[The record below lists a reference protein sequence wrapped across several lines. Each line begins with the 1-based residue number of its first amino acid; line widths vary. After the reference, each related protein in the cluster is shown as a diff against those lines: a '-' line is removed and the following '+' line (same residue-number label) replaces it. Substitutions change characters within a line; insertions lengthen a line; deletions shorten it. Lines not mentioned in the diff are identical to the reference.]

1 MAADY
6 NIPVSLSAASTTTA
20 TAAQDTSVTFNF
32 ASPNATGGTHTVEAN
47 PIAPATAVSSASNGG
62 PASSASQGSGVQT
75 GGQAPSY
82 GAPFTQPQA
91 VTVTKMS
98 GLLNSPIFWGVVSLG
113 VVWYLHNK
121 K

>member
-32 ASPNATGGTHTVEAN
+32 ASPNATGGVHTVEAN

-91 VTVTKMS
+91 VSVTKMP

-113 VVWYLHNK
+113 AVWYFHSK